1 MSKKVDR
8 SEMWSLLRQT
18 WPYLKDSKWK
28 LVGYIITRIIMIGVG
43 IATPIVSAW
52 LILYLTDGAIQQ
64 LIYAAI
70 AVAIIDCVGYLSS
83 WISGMLYQR
92 IYRSTML
99 NLQTAVAREMLR
111 IETSSIDRTS
121 SGVFIDRLSQDTS
134 EMSTIFSDY
143 SAHISRVT
151 GNVGVLVSI
160 FFLNKYLFVW
170 AVVTALISL
179 GINRVRIHRQVLA
192 RKEFK
197 KIHEK
202 QSGLVN
208 EIVRGVKDAKMLN
221 ATDNL
226 LAQTRQRIKDSS
238 DAAMRVMDIGRRYML
253 AGNEANMAMDL
264 VFIILGC
271 ALYSWGLLTI
281 PTFVIVYNFRNR
293 VRDLLTG
300 LVSITEQNKY
310 FALAANRV
318 YGIIGDKEFKKE
330 QFGEVKLPKLEG
342 DITFKDVHFGYEPD
356 REVLKGVDFHVKPNE
371 RVAFVGRSG
380 AGKTTIFNLITRMY
394 HVGSGEV
401 LLDGHEIETLTRDSI
416 RNNMSVITQ
425 NPYIFNFSIK
435 DNLLLAKPKASMKQ
449 LRAVCKAAC
458 IDDYIMSLPDQYDT
472 MVGENG
478 VILSGGQRQRL
489 AIARALLKKTEIILF
504 DEATSALDNE
514 TQAEIQQAIA
524 NMQGEYTILIVAH
537 RLSTI
542 VDSDRIFVLDGGKI
556 IAEGTHNQL
565 LKTCD
570 FYRELYSKDLEH

>member
-1 MSKKVDR
+1 
-8 SEMWSLLRQT
+8 
-18 WPYLKDSKWK
+18 
-28 LVGYIITRIIMIGVG
+28 
-43 IATPIVSAW
+43 
-52 LILYLTDGAIQQ
+52 
-64 LIYAAI
+64 
-70 AVAIIDCVGYLSS
+70 
-83 WISGMLYQR
+83 
-92 IYRSTML
+92 
-99 NLQTAVAREMLR
+99 
-111 IETSSIDRTS
+111 
-121 SGVFIDRLSQDTS
+121 
-134 EMSTIFSDY
+134 MSTIFSDY

-253 AGNEANMAMDL
+253 AGDEANMAMDL

-310 FALAANRV
+310 FALSANRV

-356 REVLKGVDFHVKPNE
+356 REVLKGVDFHIKPNE

-380 AGKTTIFNLITRMY
+380 ADKTTIFNLITRMY
-394 HVGSGEV
+394 HTGSGEV

-489 AIARALLKKTEIILF
+489 AIARSLLKKTEIILF

-556 IAEGTHNQL
+556 IAEGTHRQL
-565 LKTCD
+565 LKSCD
-570 FYRELYSKDLEH
+570 FYRELYSKDLER

>member
-8 SEMWSLLRQT
+8 SEMWSLLKQT

-43 IATPIVSAW
+43 VAAPIVSAW

-83 WISGMLYQR
+83 WIGGMLYQR

-310 FALAANRV
+310 FALSANRV

-394 HVGSGEV
+394 HTGSGEV

-556 IAEGTHNQL
+556 IAEGTHRQL
-565 LKTCD
+565 LKSCD